1 MKQRKWL
8 CGVALLGA
16 FALGAAACASDG
28 GETTAGPTA
37 GGGQNADQVCSADE
51 FGCVEVADGAPLRL
65 GSALVITTADAPLGL
80 DSQHG
85 AHLAADYRDG
95 TFDGVNGEVLGHPIE
110 FQDEDDQC
118 SAEGGQAAANKL
130 AADPTIVA
138 VIGTSCSSAALGNA
152 DKILGDKGI
161 MLISPSNTNRL
172 LTLPESEGG
181 QHNPFYARTAHND
194 DIQAEAVYNFI
205 SEELGLTKAATIHD
219 ESVYSEG
226 LAGTFGDL
234 LTAGG
239 GTVTTAEAISSD
251 DTDFSS
257 LLESI
262 AATDP
267 EFIYMPVFIGAGGF
281 ITQQAQDVAGLDGVV
296 LIGSDGI
303 NSTGYLEAA
312 GDAAEGVYASGP
324 DLNFTNPFYKDQF
337 LPAYQEQYGEV
348 SSVFHAHAYDA
359 VNILLDSVESVAIED
374 GGTLF
379 IPRTAL
385 RDAVLAT
392 SGYDGLT
399 GTITCNE
406 FGDCNAA
413 VIAVYQVQ
421 DGAYVRMWPAS

>member
-8 CGVALLGA
+8 VSVALLGA
-16 FALGAAACASDG
+16 FALGAAACADDG
-28 GETTAGPTA
+28 GDTASPTGG
-37 GGGQNADQVCSADE
+37 GGGQSADE
-51 FGCVEVADGAPLRL
+51 ACAADQFGCVEVADGAPLRV
-65 GSALVITTADAPLGL
+65 GTALVITTADAPLGQ
-80 DSQHG
+80 DSQNG
-85 AHLAADYRDG
+85 GHLAADYLDG
-95 TFDGVNGEVLGHPIE
+95 TFDGVNGEVLGHTVE

-118 SAEGGQAAANKL
+118 SAEGGQAAATKL
-130 AADPTIVA
+130 AADPTIAFVL
-138 VIGTSCSSAALGNA
+138 GTSCSSAALGNA
-152 DKILGDKGI
+152 DKVLGDKGI
-161 MLISPSNTNRL
+161 VLISPSNTNRL

-194 DIQAEAVYNFI
+194 DIQAEAVFNYI
-205 SEELGLTKAATIHD
+205 SEELGLTKGATIHD

-234 LTAGG
+234 LTGGG
-239 GTVTTAEAISSD
+239 GTVTAAEAIGSD

-267 EFIYMPVFIGAGGF
+267 EFIYMPIFIGAGGF
-281 ITQQAQDVAGLDGVV
+281 ITQQAQDIAGLDGVV

-303 NSTGYLEAA
+303 NSTGYIEAA

-337 LPAYQEQYGEV
+337 LPAYEEQYGPPT
-348 SSVFHAHAYDA
+348 SVFHAHAYDA
-359 VNILLDSVESVAIED
+359 MNIMFAAIEKVAIED

-385 RDAVLAT
+385 RDALLAT
-392 SGYDGLT
+392 SGYEGLT

-413 VIAVYQVQ
+413 VIAVYQVT
-421 DGAYVRMWPAS
+421 DGAFARIWP